1 MNVLLT
7 NDDGIYSKGLI
18 SLAKMISKI
27 AKIYIVAPD
36 RERSAI
42 SHAITMHKPL
52 RAKKVTIPEMP
63 KHSIEQCWKVNG
75 TPSDCVKLAI
85 EALLKNKPDLVLS
98 GINKGANLGTDIM
111 YSGTVSAAI
120 EAAIAGIPAIALS
133 INSYNILNYDYPI
146 KFVKKLCKKMRE
158 NYLPDIILNI
168 NIPYLAKHKIKG
180 VYITYLGQR
189 KYKNVFVKRKDP
201 RGKVYYW
208 LAGDVV
214 ETTEDVGSD
223 IWAVRNGY
231 ISITP
236 LHFDLTKY
244 SVIEDI
250 RKWGL
255 TP

>member
-120 EAAIAGIPAIALS
+120 EAAMAEIPAVAFS
-133 INSYNILNYDYPI
+133 ITSYNTINYDYST
-146 KFVKKLCKKMRE
+146 KFAKKLCKKIME
-158 NYLPDIILNI
+158 NQLSNVLLNV
-168 NIPYLAKHKIKG
+168 NIPYLNKHKIKG

-189 KYKNVFVKRKDP
+189 KYKNVFVRRKDP